1 MLPAYNHLHFKS
13 EHTSQGNKQNVT
25 ELNYIFIF
33 KVNITH
39 TAMSKMLPTYNHFHF
54 KNEHTHKKRYEQ
66 NYTKL

>member
-13 EHTSQGNKQNVT
+13 EHTSQRNKQNVT

-39 TAMSKMLPTYNHFHF
+39 TAL
-54 KNEHTHKKRYEQ
+54 Q
-66 NYTKL
+66 